1 MIVPYYKR
9 EYIKIFFQRCDNRY
23 VLINKEIEIEI
34 VSTAMD
40 LRVTACMGTVLTANG
55 DNYLPT

>member
-1 MIVPYYKR
+1 MLIVPYYKR

-23 VLINKEIEIEI
+23 